1 MKLLSQIPSWLKN
14 KYILASVFFVCW
26 MLFFDHN
33 DIFLQS
39 SRYGELK
46 DLQESKAYYEEQI
59 RKTQKE
65 VENIRTNQAS
75 VEKIARE
82 KYLMK
87 KDNEELFIITP
98 E

>member
-1 MKLLSQIPSWLKN
+1 M
-14 KYILASVFFVCW
+14 LATAFFICW

-33 DIFLQS
+33 DIFLQT
-39 SRYGELK
+39 SRYRELRE
-46 DLQESKAYYEEQI
+46 LQESKRYYETQI
-59 RKTQKE
+59 EKTQKE
-65 VENIRTNQAS
+65 VENIRTNSSS

-87 KDNEELFIITP
+87 KDNEELFIITR